1 MDGEYAGKALA
12 GGYRREPHRQVIE
25 MTEMNY
31 VGTEFVERLLE
42 DFIQRTMNIAILV
55 IRHIDATDEDIRPKL
70 ICFVPDDNVT
80 VP

>member
-1 MDGEYAGKALA
+1 MDGEDAGKALA

-42 DFIQRTMNIAILV
+42 DFIQRTMNIAIFV
-55 IRHIDATDEDIRPKL
+55 IRHIDAPDVDIWLEL
-70 ICFVPDDNVT
+70 ICFVPDGDVA